1 MFYGTILFTLSLGF
15 FTVVF
20 SSNSFY
26 LTLVFSFQT
35 WQMQKLFELIFWA
48 FVYYDEY
55 KLYLACPILLT
66 AKTVSFNST
75 TEQELQ

>member
-1 MFYGTILFTLSLGF
+1 
-15 FTVVF
+15 
-20 SSNSFY
+20 
-26 LTLVFSFQT
+26 
-35 WQMQKLFELIFWA
+35 MQKLFELIFWA